1 MAVFYPARPLVDEV
15 VAMPGLIV
23 DDRDDAGCACA
34 ELILRGGIGV
44 ASSGEGFDVHGFG
57 IRRSSDLVKFP
68 VVGRKKRSHRA
79 MCSNTRCFI
88 FFINVTGQLQLLLKP
103 RITLLLTRIIP

>member
-1 MAVFYPARPLVDEV
+1 MNDSEVALAGMSLPSFPARPLVGEV

-23 DDRDDAGCACA
+23 DGRDDAGRASA

-57 IRRSSDLVKFP
+57 I
-68 VVGRKKRSHRA
+68 
-79 MCSNTRCFI
+79 
-88 FFINVTGQLQLLLKP
+88 
-103 RITLLLTRIIP
+103 